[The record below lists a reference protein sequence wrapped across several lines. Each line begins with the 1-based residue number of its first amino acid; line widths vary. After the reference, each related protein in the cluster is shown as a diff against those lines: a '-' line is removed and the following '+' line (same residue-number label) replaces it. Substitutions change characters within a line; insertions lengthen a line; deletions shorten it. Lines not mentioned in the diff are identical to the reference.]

1 LSPSRKD
8 ESDAEVTVSEEHIAY
23 ALRQVEQGTPVAELC
38 RKLGI
43 SEQTFYTR
51 AGGWKGSSMAWPS
64 CAALDRDCAIEPAG
78 FCVTAGTCC
87 CSTPNT
93 NLVSSTYLRRSAAL
107 LIHAMTAARKAA
119 WSGMPSALA
128 RFSRCLQTLAGKRT
142 ERRTVGPVSVPF
154 LGLPRPT
161 WMEIP
166 SAAIRRAY
174 GLRRTLAW
182 SKFTSGISR
191 NDARDGHRSQSLRPT
206 NPSQS
211 LQGGQQDLADSLQA
225 LPTHPLPRE
234 CANDVRHLR
243 GTSAKEDLRAPF
255 DLTAHPSQ
263 LHMTIRSCLPVHTR
277 AHRRLISTSPPIW
290 Q

>member
-1 LSPSRKD
+1 MSPSRKD

-23 ALRQVEQGTPVAELC
+23 ALRQVEQGTPAAELC

-51 AGGWKGSSMAWPS
+51 AAGWKGSSMAWPS

-93 NLVSSTYLRRSAAL
+93 NLVPSTYLRRSAAL
-107 LIHAMTAARKAA
+107 LIHAMTAARNAA

-128 RFSRCLQTLAGKRT
+128 RVSRCLQTLAGRRT
-142 ERRTVGPVSVPF
+142 ERGTVGPVSVPF

-206 NPSQS
+206 TLRNPYRADNRTSPILSKRYLRFPRILVRPWSGHRWPYSDRLASHGQT
-211 LQGGQQDLADSLQA
+211 GGCKA
-225 LPTHPLPRE
+225 RR
-234 CANDVRHLR
+234 VRGHGVR
-243 GTSAKEDLRAPF
+243 PLRAPRIAPHARSER
-255 DLTAHPSQ
+255 DPS
-263 LHMTIRSCLPVHTR
+263 LARRS
-277 AHRRLISTSPPIW
+277 
-290 Q
+290 